1 MNKTGITIYT
11 MSGHRQKAIPTKKFQ
26 NIVSYVTIVKKLFD
40 SQHFTEVTLEYTCDT
55 TRFISSFRQQI
66 LQETTH
72 SFKCICC
79 SKWREAIDA

>member
-1 MNKTGITIYT
+1 MNETGITTDT

-26 NIVSYVTIVKKLFD
+26 NIASHVTIVKKLFE
-40 SQHFTEVTLEYTCDT
+40 SQRFTEVTLKYTCDT
-55 TRFISSFRQQI
+55 TRFIPSFRQQI

-72 SFKCICC
+72 SFQSICC

>member
-1 MNKTGITIYT
+1 

-26 NIVSYVTIVKKLFD
+26 NIASHVTIVKKLFE
-40 SQHFTEVTLEYTCDT
+40 SQRVTEVTLKYTCDT
-55 TRFISSFRQQI
+55 IRFIPSFRQQI

-72 SFKCICC
+72 SFKCICS

>member
-26 NIVSYVTIVKKLFD
+26 NIVSYVKIVKKLFD
-40 SQHFTEVTLEYTCDT
+40 SQRFTEVTLKYTCDT
-55 TRFISSFRQQI
+55 TRFIPSSRQQI

-79 SKWREAIDA
+79 SEWREAIDA